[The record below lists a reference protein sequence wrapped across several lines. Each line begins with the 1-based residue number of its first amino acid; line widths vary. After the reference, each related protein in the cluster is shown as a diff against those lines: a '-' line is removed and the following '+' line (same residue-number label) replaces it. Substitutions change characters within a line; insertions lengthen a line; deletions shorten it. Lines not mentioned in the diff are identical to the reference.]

1 MYVEETE
8 RLQTEGVG
16 GWVGEG
22 LGLGRRGELK
32 DDGLINAI
40 VFSCGSVA
48 TYLTGVDVRRWRA
61 GPPTSV
67 RPLPPP
73 KKRGGRKAE
82 GKPAPL
88 FFLSSFLLLPIGQ
101 LDRWHK
107 LDGESVGPSGGSNLS
122 LPLFISRGSNDGVAI
137 LRVVRRKGREWG
149 GRRGT
154 RPIATSIS

>member
-67 RPLPPP
+67 RRPP
-73 KKRGGRKAE
+73 KKRGEEKQKANQ
-82 GKPAPL
+82 PL
-88 FFLSSFLLLPIGQ
+88 FFFCLHFFFCQLANWIAGTNWMENQSGRAVDPIYLFHFLFQEGQ
-101 LDRWHK
+101 TMEW
-107 LDGESVGPSGGSNLS
+107 PS
-122 LPLFISRGSNDGVAI
+122 
-137 LRVVRRKGREWG
+137 
-149 GRRGT
+149 
-154 RPIATSIS
+154 